1 MLNAHEATAVTSV
14 TASRVATLVDS
25 SCSQHCQHFPYLSS
39 RMSDTF
45 GHLKAAPASR
55 DAIEREVARDGMATV
70 YLAEDLTHRR
80 NVAINVGARRS

>member
-1 MLNAHEATAVTSV
+1 
-14 TASRVATLVDS
+14 
-25 SCSQHCQHFPYLSS
+25 
-39 RMSDTF
+39 MSDTF

-80 NVAINVGARRS
+80 DVAINVGARRS